1 MAKKR
6 FDENDDSLFD
16 DLNDAAEENPS
27 RFRVVVE
34 FVLDADGHEEAEAKI
49 HELVKEGILAMAID
63 DEKDIGYSYDIT
75 DCTVA
80 EIDL

>member
-1 MAKKR
+1 MARKR
-6 FDENDDSLFD
+6 FDEDDNSLFD
-16 DLNDAAEENPS
+16 DLSDSAEEAPS

-34 FVLDADGHEEAEAKI
+34 FVLDADGHEEASSKI

-75 DCTVA
+75 DCTIA
-80 EIDL
+80 EIDM